1 MIIICWRYH
10 DYDDDEDMNVE
21 ENMDNSDGYKNN
33 NCSKL
38 MMIILIYIANKI
50 YDDGRVDDNKNNNDY
65 TFDYENDN
73 SGDNVD
79 NDNRYSSNRYFWW

>member
-1 MIIICWRYH
+1 
-10 DYDDDEDMNVE
+10 MNVD

-38 MMIILIYIANKI
+38 MMIILIFIANKI
-50 YDDGRVDDNKNNNDY
+50 YDNGRADNSENNNDY
-65 TFDYENDN
+65 TFDYGNDN

-79 NDNRYSSNRYFWW
+79 NDNSFNSNRYYF